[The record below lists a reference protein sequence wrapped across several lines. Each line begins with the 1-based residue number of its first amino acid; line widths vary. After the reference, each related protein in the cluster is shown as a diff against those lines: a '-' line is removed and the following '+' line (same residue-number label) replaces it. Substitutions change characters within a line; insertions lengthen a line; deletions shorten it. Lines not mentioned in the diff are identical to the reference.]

1 MIEEIISKLIEKKDL
16 TFEEMRSAM
25 KQIMTGKVETAQIVS
40 FLTALSSKGE
50 TPQEITAAAVVMR
63 EFVTKI
69 DTVHNVI
76 FDTCGTGGDCKGTFN
91 ISTIVAFV
99 VAGCGIAVAKH
110 GNRSVSSKCGSADL
124 LESLGVNI
132 AMSKEKIQD
141 CLDKIGIS
149 FLFAP
154 NLHPAM
160 KYAMPARKQ
169 MAKRTIFNILGP
181 LTNPANATH
190 QILGVYDKELI
201 EPLITVLKNLGLRH
215 ALVIHGLDG
224 LDEITTTAESLISEL
239 KDNNIRSYKISPEEF
254 GIKKAKLDD
263 LKGKDAKSNSDIA
276 RDILKGREGAKRD
289 IVLLNAACAIYT
301 ADKAKDIKQ
310 GLRLAKES
318 IDSGKAKEKLEL
330 LIEHSK

>member
-1 MIEEIISKLIEKKDL
+1 
-16 TFEEMRSAM
+16 
-25 KQIMTGKVETAQIVS
+25 
-40 FLTALSSKGE
+40 
-50 TPQEITAAAVVMR
+50 
-63 EFVTKI
+63 
-69 DTVHNVI
+69 
-76 FDTCGTGGDCKGTFN
+76 
-91 ISTIVAFV
+91 
-99 VAGCGIAVAKH
+99 
-110 GNRSVSSKCGSADL
+110 
-124 LESLGVNI
+124 
-132 AMSKEKIQD
+132 
-141 CLDKIGIS
+141 
-149 FLFAP
+149 
-154 NLHPAM
+154 
-160 KYAMPARKQ
+160 
-169 MAKRTIFNILGP
+169 
-181 LTNPANATH
+181 
-190 QILGVYDKELI
+190 
-201 EPLITVLKNLGLRH
+201 LITVLKNLGLRH